1 LLPHLLEGS
10 SGMFLLLARYWGVT
24 VLRGLLF
31 GLLSIV
37 VFTLPTMPLESL
49 IALMSTFLLTDGFLI
64 IWVASRQRQTVG
76 WNIHL
81 LEGVTG
87 MIFGGLLLLYPH
99 PSISLVLTILAGW
112 AVMTGLIKVW
122 SALHIFQ
129 GTDDEFWLGLSGV
142 FGVAS
147 GVLILLF
154 PIVTHSMAMPLIGAY
169 SLIAGTITVILG
181 FNLRQHLNE
190 LKHRLTQLSL

>member
-1 LLPHLLEGS
+1 
-10 SGMFLLLARYWGVT
+10 MFLLLARYWGVI

-31 GLLSIV
+31 GLLSML
-37 VFTLPTMPLESL
+37 VFTFPTMPLESL
-49 IALMSTFLLTDGFLI
+49 IALLSTFLLTDGFLI
-64 IWVASRQRQTVG
+64 IWVALRQQQTVD

-87 MIFGGLLLLYPH
+87 MIFGGLMLMYPH
-99 PSISLVLTILAGW
+99 PSIILVLTILAGW
-112 AVMTGLIKVW
+112 SVMTGLIKAW
-122 SALHIFQ
+122 SALHMFRD
-129 GTDDEFWLGLSGV
+129 DDEFWLGLSGV

-147 GVLILLF
+147 GMFILLF
-154 PIVTHSMAMPLIGAY
+154 PLVTHSLTMHAIGAY

-181 FNLRQHLNE
+181 LSLRQHLNE